1 MPFRIRDPIHN
12 FVILPDALV
21 PLLNTRVI
29 QRLRGI
35 RQLAMANL
43 VYPGALHT
51 RFDHTLGVT
60 HVAGQMAQNLK
71 IDGDDLLLVQYAAL
85 LHDIGHGPFSHVSE
99 ASLTRFADQG
109 SLREDQRGEKIH
121 ELVTAKIIETD
132 PELKTLLS
140 GYPIENIVTLLG
152 KGTDRRILKQVVS
165 GPLDADKQDYLLR
178 DSQFCGVQY
187 GMYDLQQMQRSLVP
201 VGADGEEELMI
212 DPDGIHAVEQYVLAK
227 YYMTAN
233 VYRHRV
239 RLITD
244 QMIGRAI
251 KLGIESDGLEQMAR
265 LYRFDNS
272 NEFVRHYLE
281 WDDARFLETF
291 CPLHQSPPGLKSGE
305 LLKRL
310 RERKLLKRIYSEQ
323 VGSYDPRIREIVRV
337 LPKQEK
343 DRVRTE
349 IEGEVAAMISGDLG
363 TPVDSDLVIVHSY
376 DIKSARETSSN
387 DEEGI
392 LVNSVPNPQAFI
404 DVSTLFKS
412 INSAYTDKWVEVY
425 APVSWNNGGQK
436 DAFLEKWQEAIKGLI
451 TTQCQLERKVNL

>member
-1 MPFRIRDPIHN
+1 MSFRIRDPIHN
-12 FVILPDALV
+12 FVVLPDAIV
-21 PLLNTRVI
+21 PLLNTRVL

-60 HVAGQMAQNLK
+60 HVASQMAQNLK
-71 IDGDDLLLVQYAAL
+71 IEGADLLLVQFAAL

-109 SLREDQRGEKIH
+109 SLREDQKGEKIH
-121 ELVTAKIIETD
+121 ELVTAKIIESD

-201 VGADGEEELMI
+201 VGGDGEEELMI
-212 DPDGIHAVEQYVLAK
+212 DPDGVHAVEQYVLAK

-251 KLGIESDGLEQMAR
+251 KLGVESDRLEQMVR

-272 NEFVRHYLE
+272 EEFARHYLE

-291 CPLHQSPPGLKSGE
+291 CPLHHAPPGSKSGE
-305 LLKRL
+305 LLRRL

-323 VGSYDPRIREIVRV
+323 VDSYDARIREIVRV
-337 LPKQEK
+337 LPKREK
-343 DRVRTE
+343 DQVRTD
-349 IEGEVAAMISGDLG
+349 IEGEVATMVSHDLG
-363 TPVDSDLVIVHSY
+363 MPVDPDLVIVHAY

-392 LVNSVPNPQAFI
+392 LVHSVPTPQAFI

-412 INSAYTDKWVEVY
+412 INAAYAEKWVEVY
-425 APVSWNNGGQK
+425 APVSWSDPRQK
-436 DAFLEKWQEAIKGLI
+436 EEFLERWQGPIKGFI
-451 TTQCQLERKVNL
+451 TARCQTERKAKP